1 MDERMLLWTFVGV
14 VLFGLTTVAYKHP
27 VVYRRLSLGLIPI
40 LLCLVFAS
48 VGWNLGQSS
57 AYQMLGPHISPDR
70 VKVLMTTFLEA
81 IQEKYVY
88 DTAMLIVITYLFLLG
103 YLAHILRSKDAAPA
117 PAP

>member
-1 MDERMLLWTFVGV
+1 MDERMLLWSLIGV
-14 VLFGLTTVAYKHP
+14 VLFGLTTIAYRQP
-27 VVYRRLSLGLIPI
+27 VVYRKLSLGLIPI

-88 DTAMLIVITYLFLLG
+88 DTAMLIVIAYLFLLG
-103 YLAHILRSKDAAPA
+103 YLAHILKGKEASAAPA
-117 PAP
+117 Q